1 MQELT
6 TLIHN
11 EIGLHARPAA
21 LLVKTA
27 KQFKSTVT
35 ITYKGKTVN
44 AKSLVLLLGLG
55 VAKQAEVTLTT
66 EGEDEQ
72 EAIHAL
78 NALIERKF
86 AE

>member
-6 TLIHN
+6 TLIQN

-27 KQFKSTVT
+27 KQFKSAIT
-35 ITYKGKTVN
+35 ITHKGKTVN

-55 VAKQAEVTLTT
+55 VTKHAEVTLTT

-72 EAIHAL
+72 EAIRAL
-78 NALIERKF
+78 NALIERNF
-86 AE
+86 TE